1 MKNTLSRYLIIAA
14 LSIVCLS
21 TLAVTYSWG
30 MANAWYFNASFY
42 ISDWAK
48 EGKLDNKADYQSAL
62 SAINKAVS
70 YDTEHPHYHHIKGRI
85 VHWGIGAGFEEKLTF
100 NDVKDIYKTS
110 VSLREAWPDV
120 WIDLARVNFILE
132 GLTDET
138 LSYIDKALYYG
149 PYQQSVTLGSLNLLM
164 QSWNNLKPEQT
175 ALFYKQLPIALKQ
188 NRLINQVFTMAQQ
201 NNVDN
206 LVCIQIKYNKEL
218 ESLKNTWTTR
228 KYCK

>member
-1 MKNTLSRYLIIAA
+1 MKNTLSRYFIIAA

-48 EGKLDNKADYQSAL
+48 QGKLDNEADYNSAL

-70 YDTEHPHYHHIKGRI
+70 FDSQHPHYHHIKGSI
-85 VHWGIGAGFEEKLTF
+85 IHWGIGAGFEEKLTF
-100 NDVKDIYKTS
+100 NDVKAIYKTS

-138 LSYIDKALYYG
+138 QSYIDKALHYG
-149 PYQQSVTLGSLNLLM
+149 PFQQSVTFGTLDLLM
-164 QSWNNLKPEQT
+164 QSWNRLNPDQT
-175 ALFYKQLPIALKQ
+175 ALFYKQLPIAL
-188 NRLINQVFTMAQQ
+188 NQPKLFKRVFKIAQQ
-201 NNVDN
+201 NKIDN

-218 ESLKNTWTTR
+218 LSVNKPWVMK
-228 KYCK
+228 KYCQ